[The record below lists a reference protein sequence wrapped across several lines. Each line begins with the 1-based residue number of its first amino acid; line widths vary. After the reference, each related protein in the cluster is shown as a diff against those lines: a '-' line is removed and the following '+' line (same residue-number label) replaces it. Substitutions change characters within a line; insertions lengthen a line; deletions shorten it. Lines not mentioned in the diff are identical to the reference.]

1 MYGQRARELLLE
13 VRRAGG
19 AADALGGGG
28 GAGASLPAYN
38 DEGVRAVVAEARA
51 LMDHADAMRL

>member
-1 MYGQRARELLLE
+1 MFGQRARELLLE

-19 AADALGGGG
+19 AADALGGG

-51 LMDHADAMRL
+51 LMDHADATRL